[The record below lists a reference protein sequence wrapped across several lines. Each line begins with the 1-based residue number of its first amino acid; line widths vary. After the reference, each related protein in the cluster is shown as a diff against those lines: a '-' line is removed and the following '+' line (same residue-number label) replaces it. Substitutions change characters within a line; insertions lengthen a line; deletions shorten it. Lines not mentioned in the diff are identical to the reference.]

1 MTWAIDARA
10 KQALSATCPDHKR
23 DRGQLCICR
32 AVPQTPCLPLYRQAF
47 DQPCIQPHHLSVGSQ
62 LLRGLID
69 ACAAA
74 RSDESSVIDADN
86 AASLDLHER
95 FDFVRVGLM
104 PAVAYRYGRWADS
117 VMVQRSLGTGSTTSP
132 RPPPLS
138 TR

>member
-1 MTWAIDARA
+1 MHMSCCSANTLPTAIPSSIRSMCITTT
-10 KQALSATCPDHKR
+10 SA
-23 DRGQLCICR
+23 
-32 AVPQTPCLPLYRQAF
+32 
-47 DQPCIQPHHLSVGSQ
+47 SVGSQ

-74 RSDESSVIDADN
+74 GFRQIIGYIDADN

-95 FDFVRVGLM
+95 FNFVRVGLM